1 MNIQDALR
9 TFYMVM
15 HFLCFVTSKYI
26 KNLYLYFVKMTSQNI
41 RTYFAKLFFFSNS
54 RRKNKKRS
62 CHSRL
67 WNWHYSGT
75 IWALSVKEK
84 SVKNKLFWAE
94 ISSWKLN
101 DNGYFLSILF
111 FRWTSIYVGIRCRKK
126 HHIYYRSNLY
136 RCVRK
141 IISNVC

>member
-15 HFLCFVTSKYI
+15 HFLCVVTSKYI

-41 RTYFAKLFFFSNS
+41 QTYFAKLFFFSNS

-111 FRWTSIYVGIRCRKK
+111 FRWTSIYVGIRCRKNITYIRDP
-126 HHIYYRSNLY
+126 IYIGVY
-136 RCVRK
+136 VK
-141 IISNVC
+141 